1 MKWLVYLYP
10 KTWRK
15 RYGNELIDV
24 LKQTDRSFKTIFD
37 LLLGVIDAWHIELS
51 EREVYGFRMSQV
63 LALISLINVLI
74 ISKLISLREVILL
87 EQVALIVAMLSFF
100 LAIVVLIV
108 NMFKVG
114 IIPAFSIKTRL
125 AKISVGLLGSYA
137 VFFITFLALAN

>member
-1 MKWLVYLYP
+1 MKWFIYLYP
-10 KTWRK
+10 KSWRR
-15 RYGNELIDV
+15 RYGTELIEV
-24 LKQTDRSFKTIFD
+24 IKQTDMSFKTIFD
-37 LLLGVIDAWHIELS
+37 LLLGVIDAWHIELR
-51 EREVYGFRMSQV
+51 EREIYGFRMSQV

-87 EQVALIVAMLSFF
+87 EQIALIVAMLSFF

-125 AKISVGLLGSYA
+125 AKISVGLMGSYA
-137 VFFITFLALAN
+137 IFFVTFLVLAN

>member
-1 MKWLVYLYP
+1 MKWFIYLYP
-10 KTWRK
+10 KSWRR
-15 RYGNELIDV
+15 RYGKELVEV
-24 LKQTDRSFKTIFD
+24 LKQTDMSFKTIFD
-37 LLLGVIDAWHIELS
+37 LLLGVIDAWHIELR
-51 EREVYGFRMSQV
+51 EREIYGFRMSQV

-87 EQVALIVAMLSFF
+87 EQIALIVAMLSFF

-125 AKISVGLLGSYA
+125 AKISVGLMGSYA
-137 VFFITFLALAN
+137 IFFVTFLVLAN

>member
-1 MKWLVYLYP
+1 MKWFIYLYP
-10 KTWRK
+10 KSWRR
-15 RYGNELIDV
+15 RYGNELIEV
-24 LKQTDRSFKTIFD
+24 LKQTDMSFKTIFD
-37 LLLGVIDAWHIELS
+37 LLLGVIDAWHIELR
-51 EREVYGFRMSQV
+51 EREIYGFRMSQV

-87 EQVALIVAMLSFF
+87 EQIALIVAMLSFF

-125 AKISVGLLGSYA
+125 AKISVGLMGSYA
-137 VFFITFLALAN
+137 IFFITFLVLAN